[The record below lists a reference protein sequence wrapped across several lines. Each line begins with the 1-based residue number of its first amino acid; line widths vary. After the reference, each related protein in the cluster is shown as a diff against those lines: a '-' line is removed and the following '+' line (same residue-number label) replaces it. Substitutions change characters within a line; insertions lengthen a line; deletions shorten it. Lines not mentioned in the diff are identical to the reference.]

1 MAPTY
6 KLTYFNV
13 TALAEPVRFLFSYGN
28 IPFEDNRFPREEWP
42 TLKESKC

>member
-13 TALAEPVRFLFSYGN
+13 TALGEPIRYLFAYGN
-28 IPFEDNRFPREEWP
+28 IKYEDIRFQREEWP
-42 TLKESKC
+42 TLKDSK